1 MISRDIDVQYLKLK
15 KEIGETIFTAKDF
28 TDKRRR
34 FENINFQIR
43 SGEIVALAGLN
54 GPAKRVWPRVF
65 IGGWAGSGC
74 ARWLWQIVP
83 LEHQLKLRLEWL
95 RLLKSRLINLVQ
107 IKNDAVAMAIGHP
120 GGIKGAGDEVVEVG
134 S

>member
-65 IGGWAGSGC
+65 IG
-74 ARWLWQIVP
+74 
-83 LEHQLKLRLEWL
+83 
-95 RLLKSRLINLVQ
+95 
-107 IKNDAVAMAIGHP
+107 
-120 GGIKGAGDEVVEVG
+120 
-134 S
+134 